1 MQNNSYFILSIDLEL
16 MWGGFFFKEKY
27 HENIIKEKKVVVKL
41 LELFNKEKISAT
53 WACVGLLFYKN
64 FEELKKD
71 CKYLNIDYKN
81 QKLSNYNHIKNIDK
95 IDENYLLAPE
105 IIDNINSTPYQEIAS
120 HTFSHFYTLEK
131 GQFLVDFE
139 TDIQKMN
146 NVAKN
151 YNIDLQTIIFPRN
164 QVNKKYFK
172 SLVKFKIKVFRGK
185 LENFIIN
192 FFKIIRL
199 PKINKYL
206 YYLDSHINIMG
217 SRTFNIKKSKNL
229 INIPESFFIYPNN
242 NNSMLTKL
250 RLKRIKNSMTNA
262 AIKNKCIHLWFHPHN
277 FSKNIEMNLFFFE
290 QIINHYKYLKREY
303 NMKSINM
310 IDLYKE
316 CKIKN

>member
-1 MQNNSYFILSIDLEL
+1 
-16 MWGGFFFKEKY
+16 
-27 HENIIKEKKVVVKL
+27 
-41 LELFNKEKISAT
+41 
-53 WACVGLLFYKN
+53 
-64 FEELKKD
+64 
-71 CKYLNIDYKN
+71 
-81 QKLSNYNHIKNIDK
+81 
-95 IDENYLLAPE
+95 
-105 IIDNINSTPYQEIAS
+105 
-120 HTFSHFYTLEK
+120 
-131 GQFLVDFE
+131 
-139 TDIQKMN
+139 
-146 NVAKN
+146 
-151 YNIDLQTIIFPRN
+151 
-164 QVNKKYFK
+164 
-172 SLVKFKIKVFRGK
+172 
-185 LENFIIN
+185 
-192 FFKIIRL
+192 
-199 PKINKYL
+199 
-206 YYLDSHINIMG
+206 MG